1 MLNSDN
7 DKNDNS
13 NLELD
18 SLKQILNKKI
28 KEKKNQIHPL
38 HAKGY
43 NDNLQIEI
51 GSLRWVLEQATHQK
65 QINQVSCLV
74 EKEIN
79 NLGIKMK
86 NSIDVGKSDVLI
98 TKVEVLLWVLY
109 VIQSIEE
116 EEKAEAHRLSQSI
129 FTLTN
134 LNIQPKSYRCW

>member
-1 MLNSDN
+1 MLDRNNNNDN
-7 DKNDNS
+7 DS

-18 SLKQILNKKI
+18 RLKEILNNKV

-38 HAKGY
+38 HAKVY

-51 GSLRWVLEQATHQK
+51 RSLRWVLRQLTSK
-65 QINQVSCLV
+65 RQINQVRRLV

-86 NSIDVGKSDVLI
+86 SSVDMEERDVLI
-98 TKVEVLLWVLY
+98 TEVEILLWILY

-116 EEKAEAHRLSQSI
+116 KGATSDELI
-129 FTLTN
+129 
-134 LNIQPKSYRCW
+134 I

>member
-1 MLNSDN
+1 MLYDINN
-7 DKNDNS
+7 KDKNN

-18 SLKQILNKKI
+18 RLKQILNNKI

-38 HAKGY
+38 HAKVY

-51 GSLRWVLEQATHQK
+51 RSLRWVLEQLTSQR
-65 QINQVSCLV
+65 QISQVRCLV

-86 NSIDVGKSDVLI
+86 NSIDMEEKDVLI
-98 TKVEVLLWVLY
+98 TEVEILLWVLY

-116 EEKAEAHRLSQSI
+116 EKGAASEELIK
-129 FTLTN
+129 
-134 LNIQPKSYRCW
+134 